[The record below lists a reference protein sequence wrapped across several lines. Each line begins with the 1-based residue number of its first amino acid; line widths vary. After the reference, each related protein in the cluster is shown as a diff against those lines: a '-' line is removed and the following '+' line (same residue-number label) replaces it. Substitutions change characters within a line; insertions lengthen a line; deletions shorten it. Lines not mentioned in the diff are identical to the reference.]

1 MFDKIVIGMREMIE
15 DWIDH
20 PFIWFATI
28 LVNIEI

>member
-15 DWIDH
+15 DWVAQ